1 MDSGRPGRYIL
12 RDMETQVAPSPA
24 PKTAESNPFP
34 LRLTARAI
42 EQVKTVQKQQGFD
55 GYFLSV
61 RVVPAGC
68 SGFGYDLNL
77 VADIQAGDV
86 TGEQDGVKLVTDA
99 LSSTYLAGTVVDYV
113 VGATAAGFKFENP
126 NAKSTCGCG
135 TSFST

>member
-1 MDSGRPGRYIL
+1 MESGPDGGYTGGMDTS
-12 RDMETQVAPSPA
+12 T
-24 PKTAESNPFP
+24 SNPALATPTAPHAFP
-34 LRLTARAI
+34 LKLTARAV
-42 EQVKTVQKQQGFD
+42 EQVKAVQKQQGFE
-55 GYFLSV
+55 GYYLSV

-77 VADIQAGDV
+77 VRDVSPGDV
-86 TGEQDGVKLVTDA
+86 TGEQDGIRLVTDA
-99 LSSTYLAGTVVDYV
+99 LSQTYLAGTEVDYV

>member
-1 MDSGRPGRYIL
+1 
-12 RDMETQVAPSPA
+12 METQTAQTPA
-24 PKTAESNPFP
+24 ATPAEDNAFP
-34 LRLTARAI
+34 LRLTAKAV

-77 VADIQAGDV
+77 VKDVQAGDV

-99 LSSTYLAGTVVDYV
+99 LSCTYLAGTVVDYV
-113 VGATAAGFKFENP
+113 VGTTGAGFKFENP

>member
-1 MDSGRPGRYIL
+1 MDTTVGSPTAPL
-12 RDMETQVAPSPA
+12 TQTPS
-24 PKTAESNPFP
+24 FP
-34 LRLTARAI
+34 LRLTARAVA
-42 EQVKTVQKQQGFD
+42 QVKQVQSQQGFE
-55 GYFLSV
+55 GYYLSV

-77 VADIQAGDV
+77 IQDVKPGDV
-86 TGEQDGVKLVTDA
+86 VGEQDGIRLVTDA
-99 LSSTYLAGTVVDYV
+99 LSQQYLAGTEVDYV

>member
-1 MDSGRPGRYIL
+1 MDSS
-12 RDMETQVAPSPA
+12 TAPQTGSAPA
-24 PKTAESNPFP
+24 PVAPFP
-34 LRLTARAI
+34 LKLTARAV
-42 EQVKTVQKQQGFD
+42 EQVKTVQKQQGFE
-55 GYFLSV
+55 GYYLSV

-77 VADIQAGDV
+77 IKDVASTDV
-86 TGEQDGVKLVTDA
+86 VGEQDGIRLVTDA
-99 LSSTYLAGTVVDYV
+99 LSQQYLAGTEVDYV